1 MYIMKIKAQL
11 RTELGSGAAGRAR
24 REGLIPAAIYGSSVD
39 SISVLLDRREYER
52 VVREL
57 GFNGVFEIEV
67 EGDETYQVFVKEQIK
82 APIKDIINHVDL
94 QAFRKGEKVTMDI
107 PVFIEGQEGLVD
119 AVANRSI
126 TSVEIEIE
134 PAKAPNAVYVDVSNL
149 EIGDSILVSDLKF
162 EGDVEFITDAD
173 ATVVSI
179 SVAEEEV
186 EVDEDAEMPE
196 PEVIGASEE
205 DAE

>member
-1 MYIMKIKAQL
+1 MKIKAQL

>member
-134 PAKAPNAVYVDVSNL
+134 
-149 EIGDSILVSDLKF
+149 I
-162 EGDVEFITDAD
+162 
-173 ATVVSI
+173 
-179 SVAEEEV
+179 
-186 EVDEDAEMPE
+186 
-196 PEVIGASEE
+196 
-205 DAE
+205 